1 MLNHLQ
7 FFSPN
12 SLLDGERKSQRRG
25 EKTECCS
32 VSSVRVSIGA
42 PCKAR
47 ACARDLA
54 CGASMAGGEEGH
66 PWTAGGGKR
75 CADALKTHGQKP
87 RESDPDTR
95 FYFKQLKGHQ
105 SFTNDKKTKTLSR
118 SCQHPR
124 QKAPNTL
131 VLLPTTATGKGDA
144 RGSTDTTD
152 CSHTPAAQ
160 NPDNRAQLQVNVTQ
174 TVLPAN
180 HGQALLALR
189 CVAASHPD
197 PACPRVSVALSPSY
211 SGTSWLN
218 TFQREVKLLINT
230 FTLQRMSRHQVS
242 HLRNTWIIKTI
253 KRAVAYQTPLG
264 TADLDHSI

>member
-1 MLNHLQ
+1 M
-7 FFSPN
+7 
-12 SLLDGERKSQRRG
+12 ERGRARG
-25 EKTECCS
+25 EGRRQSAAASPRC
-32 VSSVRVSIGA
+32 VSASEL
-42 PCKAR
+42 PAR
-47 ACARDLA
+47 PGPVPRTSHVEPAWR
-54 CGASMAGGEEGH
+54 AGRKGTPGLQ
-66 PWTAGGGKR
+66 GGGR
-75 CADALKTHGQKP
+75 DVQTPWRLTGRSP
-87 RESDPDTR
+87 ESDPDTR

-105 SFTNDKKTKTLSR
+105 SFTDDKKTKTLSR

-131 VLLPTTATGKGDA
+131 VLLSTTATGKGDA
-144 RGSTDTTD
+144 RGSTDATD

-174 TVLPAN
+174 TVLPCKPRETVLPTN

-230 FTLQRMSRHQVS
+230 FTLRCVSRHQVS
-242 HLRNTWIIKTI
+242 HLRNTWNIKTI
-253 KRAVAYQTPLG
+253 QRVLCIS
-264 TADLDHSI
+264 DSLEFC